1 MALQVIPILAPFVG
15 LLKGIGALFT
25 SFKAW
30 FAFWFI
36 THIGD
41 LVLTALFSVGAG
53 YVTYELGSFTLDS
66 IYSQLTAN
74 TAGMPEILLAA
85 LKTSGVFDAISVVF
99 GGLAGAMALR
109 GFLNQVK
116 RSRLTMSKPENWV
129 S

>member
-1 MALQVIPILAPFVG
+1 MAIQAVALVAP
-15 LLKGIGALFT
+15 LLGIGRALVALFA

-41 LVLTALFSVGAG
+41 LALTALYSVGAG
-53 YVTYELGSFTLDS
+53 YATYELGSFALDT

-74 TAGMPEILLAA
+74 TTGMPEMLLAA
-85 LKTSGVFDAISVVF
+85 LKTAGVFDALSVLF

-109 GFLNQVK
+109 GFLNQIK
-116 RSRLTMSKPENWV
+116 RSRMTFGKPEDWV
-129 S
+129 T

>member
-1 MALQVIPILAPFVG
+1 MAIQALAILAP
-15 LLKGIGALFT
+15 LAGIGRFFIALFS

-41 LVLTALFSVGAG
+41 LALTALYSVGAG
-53 YVTYELGSFTLDS
+53 YVTYELGSFTLDT

-74 TAGMPEILLAA
+74 TTGMPEMLLAA
-85 LKTSGVFDAISVVF
+85 LKTAGVFDALSVLF

-109 GFLNQVK
+109 GFLNQMK
-116 RSRLTMSKPENWV
+116 RSRMTMSKPEEWV
-129 S
+129 T